1 MKRETAR
8 ELGTTERTIK
18 VHRWNVM
25 EKVGIPSVAELVLIV
40 ERLRVDSRDQ
50 AVTAG
55 FSKPP

>member
-25 EKVGIPSVAELVLIV
+25 EKAGIPSVAELVLIV
-40 ERLRVDSRDQ
+40 ERLDSRDQ